1 MSPTRIRTRAWT
13 VVALC
18 TLVVIV
24 EGYDLIVYGAL
35 LPDLLKEPGWHLSR
49 ADAGVIGSYVY
60 AGMLF
65 GALAGG
71 RLCDRFGRR
80 PFINASVAWFAV
92 WTFVCAT
99 AQAPWELSLY
109 RFLAGLGMG
118 AVIPAALALAK
129 EHSKAGRTALVSNVL
144 MGGVPLGG
152 SAAALIAQSVL
163 PIHGW
168 RTMFGIGG
176 LFSVAV
182 LVGCVV
188 LLPESREFMNHTQT
202 AAAAA
207 QDVPAGGTPDEPRP
221 RASDLFRGSLLALT
235 LLFALATFTN
245 MLTWYGINTWLT
257 SLMQQLHYPLTSA
270 LQFSMTMNL
279 GAVIGSFLA
288 VLGAARWGTRAVSM
302 ACALMTAA
310 GIVGLAMRPDST
322 SGLMA
327 LVVVVGVGGQSSLT
341 MLLASVADAYPA
353 ELRGSAI
360 GWSNGLGRTGAIL
373 APSLGGWVLATGLGP
388 GAVFGTFAAT
398 SACSAVVL
406 FALVLLGRSHR
417 GERLAPAVP
426 GALAEKAGTRS

>member
-1 MSPTRIRTRAWT
+1 MSPTRLRTHAWT

-35 LPDLLKEPGWHLSR
+35 LPDLLKEPGWHLTR
-49 ADAGVIGSYVY
+49 ADAGAVGSYVY

-129 EHSKAGRTALVSNVL
+129 EHSKAGRTALVSNIL

-163 PIHGW
+163 PTHGW
-168 RTMFGIGG
+168 RTMFVIGG
-176 LFSVAV
+176 VFSVVV
-182 LVGCVV
+182 LAGCVA
-188 LLPESREFMNHTQT
+188 LLPESQEFKDRV
-202 AAAAA
+202 AAAALA
-207 QDVPAGGTPDEPRP
+207 PADGTPAGRRP
-221 RASDLFRGSLLALT
+221 RASDLFRGSMLVLT
-235 LLFALATFTN
+235 VLFALATFTN

-257 SLMQQLHYPLTSA
+257 SLMQELHYPLTSA
-270 LQFSMTMNL
+270 LRFSMTMNL
-279 GAVIGSFLA
+279 GAVIGSFVA
-288 VLGAARWGTRAVSM
+288 VACAHRWGSRTVAM
-302 ACALMTAA
+302 CCALMTAA
-310 GIVGLAMRPDST
+310 GIVGLALRPDST
-322 SGLMA
+322 AGLMA

-353 ELRGSAI
+353 RLRGSAI

-373 APSLGGWVLATGLGP
+373 APSLGGWVLAAGLGP

-406 FALVLLGRSHR
+406 FALALLGRSR
-417 GERLAPAVP
+417 RREADEAPTAP
-426 GALAEKAGTRS
+426 GTLTEAGTHS